1 MAARAARGIALVMAL
16 ACAAPL
22 REKSPKAQRLFA
34 ELSCGEFD
42 CAEDCEA
49 LVGIHLSIGVEGWA
63 GGTSFCTWPGVL
75 CDPRDFR
82 VVGVSLRDHDLRG
95 PEAPEKVEDRKAAH
109 KRAAA
114 APAAVSY
121 KGKREL
127 SATEKKALLAEAE
140 KAKKKAQAEANRT
153 AEEAP
158 IARVPLTEKS
168 CAVRPR
174 FPAAA
179 VARLAR
185 LESLTMVGLNMTGP
199 IGDELNALRHL
210 EELHLSENFLTGPL
224 PRLRGPARL
233 AALHL
238 DGNALTG
245 GVVDALDA
253 LRAPDALRRL
263 GLSRNDL
270 DGPLPSA
277 TLARFENLETLA
289 VGGNRL
295 GGPFPAD
302 ALEDLDRL
310 ENVSA
315 WGNAFTG
322 DAARV
327 VEDAPPALRRLDLS
341 ANSMHGD
348 LADVVGSRL
357 QVLRLGGNRLTGD
370 LPPPAEVKDLHHV
383 DLRAPPG
390 FAGDRS
396 RASDCALE
404 PACGGAAAAGLAL
417 VSATDVVPR
426 VENGEDVPGTLY
438 VLTTAL

>member
-1 MAARAARGIALVMAL
+1 MAL

-185 LESLTMVGLNMTGP
+185 LETS
-199 IGDELNALRHL
+199 
-210 EELHLSENFLTGPL
+210 S
-224 PRLRGPARL
+224 RGPCRVRVPRL

-277 TLARFENLETLA
+277 TLGRFESLETLA
-289 VGGNRL
+289 IGGNRL
-295 GGPFPAD
+295 AGPFPAD
-302 ALEDLDRL
+302 ALEDLDHL

-327 VEDAPPALRRLDLS
+327 VEDARRRS
-341 ANSMHGD
+341 
-348 LADVVGSRL
+348 
-357 QVLRLGGNRLTGD
+357 GGWT
-370 LPPPAEVKDLHHV
+370 
-383 DLRAPPG
+383 
-390 FAGDRS
+390 
-396 RASDCALE
+396 
-404 PACGGAAAAGLAL
+404 
-417 VSATDVVPR
+417 
-426 VENGEDVPGTLY
+426 
-438 VLTTAL
+438 